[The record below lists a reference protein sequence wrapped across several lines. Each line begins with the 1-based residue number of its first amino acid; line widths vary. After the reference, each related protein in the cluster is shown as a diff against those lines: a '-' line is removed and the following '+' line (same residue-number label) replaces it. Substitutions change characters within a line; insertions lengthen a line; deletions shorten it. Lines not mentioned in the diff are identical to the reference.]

1 MCSDVEGESALERA
15 QNKKLII
22 QDEIQIVMKQIQSYQ
37 EDINK
42 SYKDQDAVNVLKEKL
57 NVLKTKRNELQAKM
71 QRKTQLSEKQTELT
85 DEIDAM
91 KEEIKSIGVQ
101 LKTLISSIEELNQL
115 KQSNYEEQRKALS
128 ERNKFFN
135 ELKACEGTLI
145 ELIGAIRVY
154 ESTESSKLSEI
165 KKSIK
170 EVDEEETNL
179 QEQID
184 SHRQKLEDIKMELAR
199 HEIKQRELTDNLAL
213 RDKRQEW
220 EAKKKAYMTVKS
232 KLDEIDANFNLKTFK
247 AEKEMAEQN
256 QAELLKEL
264 NEIQVSYYFNNILKR

>member
-1 MCSDVEGESALERA
+1 
-15 QNKKLII
+15 
-22 QDEIQIVMKQIQSYQ
+22 
-37 EDINK
+37 
-42 SYKDQDAVNVLKEKL
+42 
-57 NVLKTKRNELQAKM
+57 M

-85 DEIDAM
+85 DEIDAT

-101 LKTLISSIEELNQL
+101 LKALISSIEELNQL
-115 KQSNYEEQRKALS
+115 KNTNSEEQRKVLS
-128 ERNKFFN
+128 ERNRFLN
-135 ELKACEGTLI
+135 ELKACEGTLT

-154 ESTESSKLSEI
+154 ERTESFKLSET

-170 EVDEEETNL
+170 EVDEEEADL
-179 QEQID
+179 QGQID

-220 EAKKKAYMTVKS
+220 EAKKKAYLAVKG

-247 AEKEMAEQN
+247 AEKEMAERN
-256 QAELLKEL
+256 QAELMREL
-264 NEIQVSYYFNNILKR
+264 NEIQVSWSKQKRLNY